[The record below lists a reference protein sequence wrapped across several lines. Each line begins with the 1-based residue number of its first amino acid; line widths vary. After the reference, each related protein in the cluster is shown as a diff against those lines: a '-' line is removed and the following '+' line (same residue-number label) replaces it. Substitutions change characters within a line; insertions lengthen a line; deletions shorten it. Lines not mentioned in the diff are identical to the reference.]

1 MDPFSLG
8 LLTAIGLLGGF
19 MAGLLGVG
27 GGIVIIPLLVYGA
40 GVPVS
45 IATGVS
51 MVQAFF
57 ATVSGVAI
65 HHRNQVVDWE
75 LGATLGVAGVLGA
88 LIGSFG
94 SARLSAD
101 SLLTIYL
108 SLVILALALLFLAP
122 RRERPRATKVNPWV
136 AIPLGFGVGILAGML
151 GVGGGFIM
159 TPLLI
164 TALHVPTRTAV
175 GTSLVMIIP
184 TTFFGS
190 IGKIATGQFDLGVAA
205 VVVVGSILGAQ
216 AGARVNARIPPRA
229 IHAALALVL
238 LGILI
243 RTGIDLIST

>member
-1 MDPFSLG
+1 
-8 LLTAIGLLGGF
+8 

-75 LGATLGVAGVLGA
+75 LGAALGTTGVAGA

-94 SARLSAD
+94 SARLSPET
-101 SLLTIYL
+101 LLTIYL
-108 SLVILALALLFLAP
+108 SLVVLALALLFLAP
-122 RRERPRATKVNPWV
+122 RREGPRTARVSLWV
-136 AIPLGFGVGILAGML
+136 AAPLGLGVGVLAGIL
-151 GVGGGFIM
+151 GIGGGFIM

-164 TALHVPTRTAV
+164 TALRVPTRTAV

-190 IGKIATGQFDLGVAA
+190 VGKIATGQFDVGVWA

-216 AGARVNARIPPRA
+216 AGARLSARMPPRA
-229 IHAALALVL
+229 IHAALGLVL
-238 LGILI
+238 VGIMI
-243 RTGIDLIST
+243 RTGIDLISA